1 MSEREYQLASEYEG
15 LLKID
20 TDLYYFIEDK
30 MLSCRICHSCEQII
44 FTSLHLK
51 PWGQPNFPLSSNS
64 FFVWCWFS
72 ENVAKIIWPCRSL
85 PPAEKS
91 WICNWLCLL
100 VSTYVVCER
109 LSVMHEPARV
119 VEILVQIL
127 QNTPILKYSF
137 RIPSPLPP
145 LLPPENWNLG
155 RSWHF
160 DFSVSEYP
168 PPPENWNLG
177 RSLHF
182 DFSVSE
188 YPPKKIEV

>member
-15 LLKID
+15 LLKVD

-100 VSTYVVCER
+100 
-109 LSVMHEPARV
+109 LSLKKVISFTMLTSGSQVARKLGTSRV
-119 VEILVQIL
+119 RF
-127 QNTPILKYSF
+127 LKINIVNRHHSIF
-137 RIPSPLPP
+137 WPLDAMLCCKFALSWQFS
-145 LLPPENWNLG
+145 LLLKHPN
-155 RSWHF
+155 
-160 DFSVSEYP
+160 
-168 PPPENWNLG
+168 
-177 RSLHF
+177 
-182 DFSVSE
+182 
-188 YPPKKIEV
+188 KKWDKKEG